1 MVRYL
6 SLFNGALSLVFLYR
20 GVKLNKYNFLQKRM
34 FITSIG
40 RVCGTFRKKRLRIT
54 LRDMARKTDVPMS
67 TLNSFEQGR
76 SSSLN
81 VFYIYLVSCETQKQ
95 ATEFLQYI
103 VEVCLLNWSDNN
115 G

>member
-1 MVRYL
+1 M
-6 SLFNGALSLVFLYR
+6 
-20 GVKLNKYNFLQKRM
+20 NKYDFKHKRN
-34 FITSIG
+34 FITTIG
-40 RVCGTFRKKRLRIT
+40 HICGTFRKKRLRIT
-54 LRDMARKTDVPMS
+54 LREMEHRTGIPTT

-95 ATEFLQYI
+95 AEEFLQYV

>member
-1 MVRYL
+1 M
-6 SLFNGALSLVFLYR
+6 
-20 GVKLNKYNFLQKRM
+20 NKYNLQRKRK
-34 FITSIG
+34 FIKHLGSI
-40 RVCGTFRKKRLRIT
+40 CGIFRKRRLKLT
-54 LRDMARKTDVPMS
+54 LRDMARKTGVPIT

-81 VFYIYLVSCETQKQ
+81 VFYVYLASCETKNQ

-103 VEVCLLNWSDNN
+103 VEVCLINWSDNN

>member
-6 SLFNGALSLVFLYR
+6 ILFNGALAPFLYR
-20 GVKLNKYNFLQKRM
+20 GVKLNKYNLQRKRK
-34 FITSIG
+34 FIKNLGSI
-40 RVCGTFRKKRLRIT
+40 CGLFRKKRLKLT
-54 LRDMARKTDVPMS
+54 LRDMARKTGVPIS

-81 VFYIYLVSCETQKQ
+81 VFYVYLVSCETHKQ

-103 VEVCLLNWSDNN
+103 VEVCLLNWRDNN
-115 G
+115 HG

>member
-1 MVRYL
+1 MMAT
-6 SLFNGALSLVFLYR
+6 ND
-20 GVKLNKYNFLQKRM
+20 KYSFYQKRK
-34 FITSIG
+34 FIKHLGSI
-40 RVCGTFRKKRLRIT
+40 CGIFRKKRLHLT
-54 LRDMARKTDVPMS
+54 LREMGRKTGVPIA

-95 ATEFLQYI
+95 AAEFLQYI
-103 VEVCLLNWSDNN
+103 DEVCLLNWSDNN

>member
-1 MVRYL
+1 M
-6 SLFNGALSLVFLYR
+6 
-20 GVKLNKYNFLQKRM
+20 NKYDFKQKRK
-34 FITSIG
+34 FIKTVGHI
-40 RVCGTFRKKRLRIT
+40 CGTFRKKRLRIT
-54 LRDMARKTDVPMS
+54 LREMEHKTGVPTT

-95 ATEFLQYI
+95 AEEFLQYI

>member
-1 MVRYL
+1 MD
-6 SLFNGALSLVFLYR
+6 
-20 GVKLNKYNFLQKRM
+20 KYNFSQKRK
-34 FITSIG
+34 FITSLGHI
-40 RVCGTFRKKRLRIT
+40 CGTFRKKRLRIT
-54 LRDMARKTDVPMS
+54 LREMECKTGIPTT

-103 VEVCLLNWSDNN
+103 VEVCLINWSDNN

>member
-1 MVRYL
+1 M
-6 SLFNGALSLVFLYR
+6 S
-20 GVKLNKYNFLQKRM
+20 KYNSKQKRK

-40 RVCGTFRKKRLRIT
+40 HICGTFRKKRLHIT
-54 LRDMARKTDVPMS
+54 LREMEHKTGVPTT

-103 VEVCLLNWSDNN
+103 VEVCLINWSDNN

>member
-1 MVRYL
+1 MEHET
-6 SLFNGALSLVFLYR
+6 G
-20 GVKLNKYNFLQKRM
+20 
-34 FITSIG
+34 IPT
-40 RVCGTFRKKRLRIT
+40 T
-54 LRDMARKTDVPMS
+54 
-67 TLNSFEQGR
+67 TLNSFEKGR

-95 ATEFLQYI
+95 VEEFLQII

>member
-1 MVRYL
+1 MD
-6 SLFNGALSLVFLYR
+6 
-20 GVKLNKYNFLQKRM
+20 KYNFQQKRK

-40 RVCGTFRKKRLRIT
+40 HVCGTFRKKRLRIT
-54 LRDMARKTDVPMS
+54 LREMERKTGIPTT

-95 ATEFLQYI
+95 AAEFLQYV
-103 VEVCLLNWSDNN
+103 VEVCLINWSDNN

>member
-1 MVRYL
+1 MI
-6 SLFNGALSLVFLYR
+6 
-20 GVKLNKYNFLQKRM
+20 KYDFKQKRK

-40 RVCGTFRKKRLRIT
+40 HICGTFRKKRLRIT
-54 LRDMARKTDVPMS
+54 LREMESKTGIPTT

-95 ATEFLQYI
+95 AEEFLRYI
-103 VEVCLLNWSDNN
+103 VEVCLINWSDNN

>member
-1 MVRYL
+1 M
-6 SLFNGALSLVFLYR
+6 
-20 GVKLNKYNFLQKRM
+20 NKYNFHQKRK

-40 RVCGTFRKKRLRIT
+40 HICGTFRKKRLHIT
-54 LRDMARKTDVPMS
+54 LREMQDKTGVPTT

-95 ATEFLQYI
+95 AAEFLQYI
-103 VEVCLLNWSDNN
+103 VEVCLLDWSDIN

>member
-1 MVRYL
+1 MD
-6 SLFNGALSLVFLYR
+6 
-20 GVKLNKYNFLQKRM
+20 KYSFHQKRN

-40 RVCGTFRKKRLRIT
+40 HICGTFRKKRLRIT
-54 LRDMARKTDVPMS
+54 LREMEHKTGIPTT

-95 ATEFLQYI
+95 AAEFLQYI
-103 VEVCLLNWSDNN
+103 VEVCLINWSDNN

>member
-1 MVRYL
+1 
-6 SLFNGALSLVFLYR
+6 
-20 GVKLNKYNFLQKRM
+20 M

-40 RVCGTFRKKRLRIT
+40 RICGDFRKKRLKLT
-54 LRDMARKTDVPMS
+54 LRDMARETGVPMS

-81 VFYIYLVSCETQKQ
+81 VFYIYLVSCETHKQ

-103 VEVCLLNWSDNN
+103 VKVCLLNWRDNN
-115 G
+115 HG

>member
-1 MVRYL
+1 M
-6 SLFNGALSLVFLYR
+6 
-20 GVKLNKYNFLQKRM
+20 NKYDFKQKRK
-34 FITSIG
+34 FITTIG
-40 RVCGTFRKKRLRIT
+40 HICGTFRKKRLRIT
-54 LRDMARKTDVPMS
+54 LREIEHKTGIPTT

-103 VEVCLLNWSDNN
+103 VEVCLINWSDNN

>member
-1 MVRYL
+1 M
-6 SLFNGALSLVFLYR
+6 
-20 GVKLNKYNFLQKRM
+20 NKYSFHQKRK
-34 FITSIG
+34 FIASIG
-40 RVCGTFRKKRLRIT
+40 RICGDFRKKRLHLT
-54 LRDMARKTDVPMS
+54 LREMEHETGIPTT

>member
-1 MVRYL
+1 M
-6 SLFNGALSLVFLYR
+6 
-20 GVKLNKYNFLQKRM
+20 NKYSSYQKRK

-40 RVCGTFRKKRLRIT
+40 HICGIFRKKSLRIT
-54 LRDMARKTDVPMS
+54 LREMEHRTGIPTT

-103 VEVCLLNWSDNN
+103 VEVCLINWSDNN

>member
-1 MVRYL
+1 M
-6 SLFNGALSLVFLYR
+6 
-20 GVKLNKYNFLQKRM
+20 NKYDVNQKRK
-34 FITSIG
+34 FIKNLGHI
-40 RVCGTFRKKRLRIT
+40 CGTFRRKRLRKT
-54 LRDMARKTDVPMS
+54 LREMEYKTGVPPT

-81 VFYIYLVSCETQKQ
+81 VFYIYLVSCETQNQ

-103 VEVCLLNWSDNN
+103 VEVCLINWSDNN

>member
-1 MVRYL
+1 MD
-6 SLFNGALSLVFLYR
+6 
-20 GVKLNKYNFLQKRM
+20 KYDFKQKRK
-34 FITSIG
+34 FITSLGHI
-40 RVCGTFRKKRLRIT
+40 CGTFRKKRLRIT
-54 LRDMARKTDVPMS
+54 LRELEQKTGVPTT

-95 ATEFLQYI
+95 ATEFLQYV
-103 VEVCLLNWSDNN
+103 VEVCLINWSDNN

>member
-1 MVRYL
+1 M
-6 SLFNGALSLVFLYR
+6 
-20 GVKLNKYNFLQKRM
+20 NKYDFLQKRM

-54 LRDMARKTDVPMS
+54 LREMEHKTGIPTT

-81 VFYIYLVSCETQKQ
+81 VFYIYLVSCKTQEQ

-103 VEVCLLNWSDNN
+103 VEVCLLNWRDNN
-115 G
+115 HG

>member
-1 MVRYL
+1 M
-6 SLFNGALSLVFLYR
+6 
-20 GVKLNKYNFLQKRM
+20 NKYDFLQKRI

-40 RVCGTFRKKRLRIT
+40 RICGDFRKKRLKFT
-54 LRDMARKTDVPMS
+54 LREMEHKTGIPTT

-95 ATEFLQYI
+95 AAEFLEYI
-103 VEVCLLNWSDNN
+103 DEVCLLIWSDNN